1 MFQISTDHRTF
12 PCTGLGIPN
21 VPPPEVEPNRWSE
34 AVPVAVEKGKA
45 DVDLAAAFNSDLFW
59 CSPEHVPTAW
69 RHPEGKPIFDCY
81 AGQERKTLGQ
91 PGVFAH
97 CEDLK
102 EVEAFDWPCNWSTS
116 MRIRRW
122 GCCIPG
128 TSFSM
133 KIPMRASLS
142 GRQAGFP
149 IGRKRNVCWFAT
161 PSVR

>member
-12 PCTGLGIPN
+12 PCTGLGISN
-21 VPPPEVEPNRWSE
+21 VRRLRWSQT
-34 AVPVAVEKGKA
+34 AGARLCQLPWKKA
-45 DVDLAAAFNSDLFW
+45 KPTWTLPAFNSDLFW